1 MTMSR
6 RVLLLAVSIFWP
18 CLAGLADA
26 VLETT
31 TPLSGQGCGKGETA
45 LGNLVADAVRHAA
58 RSDAAFVH
66 AELLKE
72 VVLPVGPVREAE
84 LRRVLV
90 VPQDEIVVLR
100 LTGQQLRQALERS
113 VRIYPARNQGFLQVS
128 GVTVVFNP
136 SRPEGSRVADLR
148 VNGTPVEDGR
158 TYTVAMPSLL
168 AGGAQGYHRIWEKAP
183 RVQERR
189 YGTVGDAL
197 VEYAKTRGTL
207 SYRVEGRLKE
217 ARQ

>member
-1 MTMSR
+1 MAR
-6 RVLLLAVSIFWP
+6 RVLLLAFLIFWP
-18 CLAGLADA
+18 CLTGAAD
-26 VLETT
+26 VVFETT
-31 TPLSGQGCGKGETA
+31 LPLSSQGCGRGETA
-45 LGNLVADAVRHAA
+45 LGNLVADAVRYAA
-58 RSDAAFVH
+58 RSEVGFVH

-72 VVLPVGPVREAE
+72 VSLPVGPVREAE

-113 VRIYPARNQGFLQVS
+113 VRIYPARNQGMLQMS
-128 GVTVVFNP
+128 GVTAVFDP
-136 SRPEGSRVADLR
+136 SKPEGSRVTELR
-148 VNGTPVEDGR
+148 VNGAPVADDR

-183 RVQERR
+183 RLQDRK
-189 YGTVGDAL
+189 YGTISDAL

-207 SYRVEGRLKE
+207 SYRVDGRLRE
-217 ARQ
+217 VHR